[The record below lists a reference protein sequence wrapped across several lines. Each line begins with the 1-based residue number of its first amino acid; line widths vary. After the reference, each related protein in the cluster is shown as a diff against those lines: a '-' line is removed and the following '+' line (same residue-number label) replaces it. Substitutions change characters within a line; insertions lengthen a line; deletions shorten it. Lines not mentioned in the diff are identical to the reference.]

1 MIDYTLAKIGEVLA
15 IACSKISRIIS
26 TLNGTTFRR
35 KNMLTTNDLM
45 TIDPETVT
53 KDIPLREVV
62 AAMNRANI
70 RQVLVVNGRK
80 LVGIVTDRDVRLAVN
95 SSLTTEEPL
104 DRLEILN
111 DYKAEDCM
119 TPNPRSVTPETPI
132 HRVAELLSM
141 YKFGALPVV
150 KDDELVGIITVTD
163 LLNQM
168 ALIPEPKD

>member
-1 MIDYTLAKIGEVLA
+1 
-15 IACSKISRIIS
+15 
-26 TLNGTTFRR
+26 
-35 KNMLTTNDLM
+35 MLTTNDLM

-53 KDIPLREVV
+53 QDVPLREVV
-62 AAMNRANI
+62 TAMNRANI
-70 RQVLVVNGRK
+70 RQVLVVDGKK

-95 SSLTTEEPL
+95 SPLTTEEPL
-104 DRLEILN
+104 ERLELLN
-111 DYKAEDCM
+111 DFTVQDCM

-132 HRVAELLSM
+132 HKVAELLSM

-168 ALIPEPKD
+168 ALIPEPEK